1 MNPAMLLIHKS
12 QVDYLVSDCTVRQ
25 GLEKFR
31 HHGFTAVPLLSKEGT
46 YLGTIRDKDFL
57 MYILDKESS
66 DLKPMEDVL
75 IAEILIPDFN
85 PAVQIDTDMEQVFKQ
100 VMEQNFVPVVDSRG
114 LFVGIITRK
123 TLLTK
128 IYNKHKNLLD
138 K

>member
-31 HHGFTAVPLLSKEGT
+31 HHGYTAVPLLSREGT

-57 MYILDKESS
+57 MYILDMESS
-66 DLKPMEDVL
+66 DLKPMED
-75 IAEILIPDFN
+75 IPITEILTADFN
-85 PAVQIDTDMEQVFKQ
+85 PAIQIDTDIEHVFKQ

-123 TLLTK
+123 TLLTR
-128 IYNKHKNLLD
+128 IYKKHKDILD
-138 K
+138 N